1 MKKYK
6 SYPELAKDS
15 VEWWA
20 KALSEEK
27 TERLQT
33 DDAELILILSL
44 NESDIEQDSDGV
56 FQQQLGGWN
65 TISILHS
72 RLQMHTFTMSKA
84 AIWACSL
91 LVSTPGEAVIML
103 NYFQYRC
110 HSRGI
115 RHIDMKALCQHMIP
129 NGWFPK
135 KTLEHYWDKQ
145 KFISKEQNLLNMLD
159 YPVYAE
165 SIRLFNW
172 RTKNITDEM
181 LSEDDYEN
189 RN

>member
-6 SYPELAKDS
+6 SYPELTKDS

-27 TERLQT
+27 TERLQK

-44 NESDIEQDSDGV
+44 NEPEVEQDSDGV

-65 TISILHS
+65 SVSILHS
-72 RLQMHTFTMSKA
+72 RLKMHTFTMSKA
-84 AIWACSL
+84 AIWACSV
-91 LVSTPGEAVIML
+91 LVSTPGEVVIML

-110 HSRGI
+110 HCRSI
-115 RHIDMKALCQHMIP
+115 KHIDMKTLCQDMIP

-135 KTLEHYWDKQ
+135 NTLEHYWDKQ
-145 KFISKEQNLLNMLD
+145 KFISKDRALLNMLD
-159 YPVYAE
+159 CLEYAE
-165 SIRLFNW
+165 SIRA
-172 RTKNITDEM
+172 I
-181 LSEDDYEN
+181 
-189 RN
+189 